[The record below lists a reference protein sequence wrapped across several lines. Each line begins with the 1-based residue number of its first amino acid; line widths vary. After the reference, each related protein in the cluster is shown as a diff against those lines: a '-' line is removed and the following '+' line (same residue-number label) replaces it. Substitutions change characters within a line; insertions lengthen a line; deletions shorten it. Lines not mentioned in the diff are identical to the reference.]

1 MISTAGTMRT
11 LALLLI
17 LANPLAAQT
26 LGSADKLEV
35 RTYLSSVAVAPGG
48 TVRLAVVLDFKDDW
62 HINAHN
68 PTYDYLIGTT
78 MELESTEGI
87 ILADLRYPKGIPVKF
102 DFAEKPINVYEHRA
116 VIFAEFKVS
125 SRFNPGADTVRGTL
139 TVQACNNEVCLAPS
153 RIPVEVFLTVVDG
166 EGSGSSMHEEIFS
179 EMSSADYERPNSA
192 LGDLSGM
199 FETEGSLFA
208 FFAIFLIG
216 LALNLTPCVYP
227 MLSVTVSLFGSQ
239 THDRISMAVLRSVVY
254 VLGIATMYT
263 GLGVSAAL
271 SGGLFGS
278 WLQSPWVLG
287 GIGVLLFGLA
297 LSSFGLYQIQ
307 VPYWVTS
314 RLGGQTSTGLIGLY
328 LSGLVVGVFA
338 APCIGPPVI
347 ALLTLVGAKGD
358 PVFGFQ
364 AFFSLSI
371 GLGFPYLIL
380 GTFSGLLKKIPK
392 SGAWMVWVERIFGVV
407 LTGAALFYAALAFA
421 PKYSVYVVP
430 VTLVL
435 GGLYLGFLDPSG
447 RGKKILQRVQWAA
460 GIAAIVVG
468 AMMARSIS
476 KPSIVWE
483 EYTDDRLQEAR
494 ENGLPV
500 VMDFSA
506 DWCIPCKELELN
518 TFTDED
524 VIKATRDVAR
534 LKVDLTQ
541 FDSPESEALRRTFNI
556 SGVPT
561 IVFLGS
567 DGTETNDTRIV
578 GFVPPSEFLAIFQR
592 AMGE

>member
-1 MISTAGTMRT
+1 MLRSLI
-11 LALLLI
+11 LLLTV
-17 LANPLAAQT
+17 AFPLAAQS
-26 LGSADKLEV
+26 LGSADKV
-35 RTYLSSVAVAPGG
+35 HVTTALSADAVAPGG
-48 TVRLAVVLDFKDDW
+48 TVRLAVILDIIDPW
-62 HINAHN
+62 HINAHK

-78 MELESTEGI
+78 LELESREGI
-87 ILADLRYPKGIPVKF
+87 IVADLRFPKGKSMKF
-102 DFAEKPINVYEHRA
+102 GFAEKPIDVYEHRA
-116 VIFAEFKVS
+116 IIFADLKVS
-125 SRFNPGADTVRGTL
+125 GRLTSGVDTLRGL
-139 TVQACNNEVCLAPS
+139 VTVQACNNEVCLAPS
-153 RIPVEVFLTVVDG
+153 RVSIAVPLTVS
-166 EGSGSSMHEEIFS
+166 EGPATAMDLNADIFGQLSSRE
-179 EMSSADYERPNSA
+179 YERPNTA
-192 LGDLSGM
+192 QGELAGM

-239 THDRISMAVLRSVVY
+239 SHKDVRGAFFRAVVY

-287 GIGVLLFGLA
+287 SIGALLFGLA

-314 RLGGQTSTGLIGLY
+314 RLGGQTGTGLIGLY

-364 AFFSLSI
+364 AFFSLSL
-371 GLGFPYLIL
+371 GLGFPYLLL
-380 GTFSGLLKKIPK
+380 GTFSGLITKIPK
-392 SGAWMVWVERIFGVV
+392 SGVWMVWVERVFGVV
-407 LTGAALFYAALAFA
+407 LTGAAFFYIALAFA

-430 VTLVL
+430 LVLVL

-447 RGKKILQRVQWAA
+447 RGKKALQRVQWAV
-460 GIAAIVVG
+460 GIASIVVG
-468 AMMARSIS
+468 ALMARTIS
-476 KPSIVWE
+476 KPAIVWE
-483 EYTDDRLQEAR
+483 PFSQERLVEAR

-506 DWCIPCKELELN
+506 DWCIPCKELDLN
-518 TFTDED
+518 TFTDAE

-541 FDSPESEALRRTFNI
+541 FDSPESEALRREFNI

-561 IVFLGS
+561 IVFLGP
-567 DGTETNDTRIV
+567 DGTETPNTRIL
-578 GFVPPSEFLAIFQR
+578 GFVPPREFLATFQR
-592 AMGE
+592 ALGP